1 MRRWLLLITV
11 ISLLSLPGIAGA
23 QDTVAT
29 PTPTPALDQ
38 AGDLQAQLDEAQR
51 LLDEI
56 TARGADSDR
65 ALDIAFN
72 MLGIF
77 EAIGFLVTVGGGL
90 LAAFGVLRLFSAQAE
105 LQKARER
112 FEQEIETKEREL
124 DEMKESLEANIAT
137 SASLQHRELSQ
148 ATLALSLLPLGERQ
162 YRAQDFQGAMDTYR
176 RALELDDQNPVT
188 HLRLGYVCT
197 QSGLLDEA
205 RFHLTRALD
214 IEPDFA
220 AALAALG
227 YVYRRIAE
235 KMEQG
240 VERETMLNQAEGRL
254 LEALNKS
261 PKLVDDDGESW
272 WGSLGGLYR
281 RRNQIEDAIRAY
293 ERAAEVT
300 PHSSYPFSNLALL
313 YMQAS
318 DRDKMLATYRR
329 VERLARGETQADV
342 DNYWAHAD
350 LLTAQLALGKVN
362 QAEDALQSVLDVA
375 PVDSPYVL
383 ELLVDTL
390 GRLTEALGGSRTAPH
405 IEPFI
410 ERVRAE
416 IARRRNGQNGA

>member
-1 MRRWLLLITV
+1 M
-11 ISLLSLPGIAGA
+11 P
-23 QDTVAT
+23 
-29 PTPTPALDQ
+29 PLDQ
-38 AGDLQAQLDEAQR
+38 TSDLQAQLDEAQR

-124 DEMKESLEANIAT
+124 DEMKESLEATIAN

-235 KMEQG
+235 KMEPT
-240 VERETMLNQAEGRL
+240 VERESMLNQAEGKL

-313 YMQAS
+313 YMQTS
-318 DRDKMLATYRR
+318 NRDQMLATYRR

-350 LLTAQLALGKVN
+350 LLTSQLALGKVN
-362 QAEDALQSVLDVA
+362 QAEESLQSVLDVA

-383 ELLVDTL
+383 ELLADTL
-390 GRLTEALGGSRTAPH
+390 GRLTEALGGSRAVPH
-405 IEPFI
+405 IAPFI

-416 IARRRNGQNGA
+416 IVRRRNGQNGE